1 MKYSLSM
8 ILTNFQFYFGGFE
21 RGFDCVNI
29 DFYSPYQN
37 NIETLIQGTEIS
49 LVLWS
54 WWMVL
59 NAGQVEIFQKNK
71 IGVCILPYCM
81 QDK

>member
-1 MKYSLSM
+1 
-8 ILTNFQFYFGGFE
+8 
-21 RGFDCVNI
+21 VNI

-37 NIETLIQGTEIS
+37 NIMTLIQGTEIS

-71 IGVCILPYCM
+71 IGVCILPDTVCRISRDFENFM
-81 QDK
+81 SC